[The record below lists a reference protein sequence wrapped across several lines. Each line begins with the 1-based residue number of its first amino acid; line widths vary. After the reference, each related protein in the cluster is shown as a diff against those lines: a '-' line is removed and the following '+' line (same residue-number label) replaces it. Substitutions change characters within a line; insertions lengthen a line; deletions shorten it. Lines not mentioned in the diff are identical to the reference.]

1 MITLRNRFLH
11 MDNIIYYIFSALSL
25 LIAITIHEFSHALAA
40 DKLGDPTPRSE
51 GRLTLNPL
59 KHLDPLGTIML
70 LVARFGWGK
79 PVPVDPYNFKNPRRD
94 ELIVAFSGPLSNI
107 LLAIL
112 ISLLLSFTSFNFL
125 VLSFFFTL
133 VQLNLVLAIFNLIP
147 IPPLDGSKILF
158 NLLPVDTSA
167 QWQEALEKYGS
178 ILLIASVFL
187 PIYNGRTL
195 VDLVITP
202 TLSFLSSLLLP
213 F

>member
-1 MITLRNRFLH
+1 MITLRKSFLH

-59 KHLDPLGTIML
+59 KHLDPLGTLML

-79 PVPVDPYNFKNPRRD
+79 PVPVDSYNFKNPRRD
-94 ELIVAFSGPLSNI
+94 ELIVAFSGPLSNL
-107 LLAIL
+107 LLAVL
-112 ISLLLSFTSFNFL
+112 VSLLLSFTSFNFL
-125 VLSFFFTL
+125 ILSFLFTL

-178 ILLIASVFL
+178 ILLIAAVFL
-187 PIYNGRTL
+187 PIYKNSTL
-195 VDLVITP
+195 VDLVISP
-202 TLSFLSSLLLP
+202 TLSFLSKLLLP